1 MGSRKLT
8 VGESKILV
16 LIQEEY
22 GPQNAEKD
30 VVFSDEGEALI
41 FARDEHGIP
50 YKLISLTNVAT
61 MCENG
66 TIHSVQELISEWI
79 HIPNKKK
86 NVGNKE

>member
-1 MGSRKLT
+1 MRNRKLT

-22 GPQNAEKD
+22 GPQNTEKD
-30 VVFSDEGEALI
+30 VVFSDNGEAVI

-50 YKLISLTNVAT
+50 YKLISLTNVAA

-66 TIHSVQELISEWI
+66 TIRSEKELISEWI
-79 HIPNKKK
+79 HVPNKK
-86 NVGNKE
+86 